1 MNHPISRDRRRTRRL
16 GRLSVAFVAVG
27 AIAVLSACGSSN
39 GSSPSA
45 GGAAPPMMPTS
56 LSAANASWAQVVSRA
71 KAEKTLVFYGLGSDL
86 SDPLVKGFQKAYPWA
101 QVKVV
106 NGSPG
111 DNLSRLETEAKTGA
125 PTADVF
131 LLPQSLRKSLL
142 DNKIVQQTT
151 VPSDFT
157 MTASFQDSSHYAHPV
172 YVSPIVLDYNT
183 NKISASQMP
192 KTLYDLADPKYKG
205 MITFDSPQNVALAA
219 HLLVAPEQAWGMTK
233 WEKWLDGLKANDVLI
248 SADATSAYQA
258 ALQGNAAI
266 AVDTPSDVL
275 NQKSGTPMAYALYK
289 DAVPFAQF
297 AWLDARAP
305 HVDMGRLF
313 LDWMMSK
320 QGQAVYA
327 ATGRSPAL
335 SSVKSSMSLSK
346 LVPAQYG
353 IAPVSVF
360 KDFYANPQ
368 PFIDQMTQRWPQ

>member
-1 MNHPISRDRRRTRRL
+1 M
-16 GRLSVAFVAVG
+16 AFVAVG
-27 AIAVLSACGSSN
+27 AIVALSACGSSN
-39 GSSPSA
+39 SSNASA
-45 GGAAPPMMPTS
+45 GGSAPPMMPTS
-56 LSAANASWAQVVSRA
+56 LADANASWAQVVSRA
-71 KAEKTLVFYGLGSDL
+71 KAEKTLVFYGLGTDL
-86 SDPLVKGFQKAYPWA
+86 SDPLIKGFEKAYPWA
-101 QVKVV
+101 QVKAV

-142 DNKIVQQTT
+142 DNKIVQPTT

-183 NKISASQMP
+183 NKISKSEMP
-192 KTLYDLADPKYKG
+192 KTLFDLANPKYKG
-205 MITFDSPQNVALAA
+205 KITFDSPQNVALAA
-219 HLLVAPEQAWGMTK
+219 HLLVAPEAAWGMTK
-233 WEKWLDGLKANDVLI
+233 WEQWLDGLKANDILI

-258 ALQGNAAI
+258 ALQGNADI

-289 DAVPFAQF
+289 DVVPFAQF
-297 AWLDARAP
+297 GWLDARAP
-305 HVDMGRLF
+305 HPDMGRLF

-320 QGQAVYA
+320 DGQATFA
-327 ATGRSPAL
+327 ATGRTPAL
-335 SSVKSSMSLSK
+335 TSVSSDVSLSK

-353 IAPVSVF
+353 IAPISVF
-360 KDFYANPQ
+360 KAFYANPQ